1 MKNIIT
7 ELENHKDLLKS
18 IKKEGRGELSF
29 KAAGTILA
37 ANFTNV
43 SSTGIDPQLIG
54 YTPIANVQ
62 AQNVIDYFPKV
73 MCSSHSLFILNE
85 EADDDDGTFAS
96 VAEGATK
103 EAVDFDVNAAKKA
116 FTKYAATVKVSEE
129 MVDDLGFLQSK
140 IEGVLT
146 RRIKNKIATDFLAA
160 IIAATPG
167 TLDTDLT
174 AGQVV
179 TKKRN
184 KFPAI
189 YDGVLNRKG
198 YAMNLWAL
206 NAPDYGKAFND
217 LDASCDT
224 AWFDMCKPTILSSS
238 AVATGKVLAVDTSMF
253 PIYIYQDVN
262 IQLGRSGADL
272 TKNLYTIRGEA
283 RVAWNI
289 AGQCLNAFFYDTIA
303 DVITQA

>member
-1 MKNIIT
+1 MKQIIT

-18 IKKEGRGELSF
+18 IKEKGSGQMSF
-29 KAAGTILA
+29 KAAGNILA
-37 ANFTNV
+37 ANFTNI

-62 AQNVIDYFPKV
+62 ARNVIDYFPKV
-73 MCSSHSLFILNE
+73 MCSSHSLFVLNE
-85 EADDDDGTFAS
+85 EADDDDGTFGS
-96 VAEGATK
+96 VSEGASK
-103 EAVDFDVNAAKKA
+103 EAVDFDVNAAQKS

-129 MVDDLGFLQSK
+129 MIDDLGFMEGR

-167 TLDTDLT
+167 TLDTNLT
-174 AGQVV
+174 AGQLA
-179 TKKRN
+179 TKTRHI
-184 KFPAI
+184 FPVI
-189 YDGVLNRKG
+189 YNDVLNRKG
-198 YAMNLWAL
+198 YALNLWAM

-224 AWFDMCKPTILSSS
+224 AWFDMYKPIVLPSS
-238 AVATGKVLAVDTSMF
+238 AVATGKVLAVDTSLF
-253 PIYIYQDVN
+253 PIYIYKDVT
-262 IQLGRSGADL
+262 IQLGRSGSDL
-272 TKNLYTIRGEA
+272 SKNLYTLRGEA

-289 AGQCLNAFFYDTIA
+289 AGECLNAFFYDTIA